1 MNSMSNLE
9 DYNAIYFMEIK
20 QFEEI
25 SDVLKIV
32 RQMPGIHIE
41 VSDVKNKKQIIFS
54 FSAKEYKKI
63 MSKGAGRKIRRK
75 SKKYQ
80 LFLELYNADKP
91 KEQIIRELNISERTY
106 YRYKKELRLLAVY
119 RKNEN

>member
-1 MNSMSNLE
+1 MSDLE
-9 DYNAIYFMEIK
+9 DYNAIYSMEIK

-41 VSDVKNKKQIIFS
+41 ASDVKNKKQIIFS

>member
-41 VSDVKNKKQIIFS
+41 VSDVKNKKQIIF
-54 FSAKEYKKI
+54 F
-63 MSKGAGRKIRRK
+63 
-75 SKKYQ
+75 
-80 LFLELYNADKP
+80 FF
-91 KEQIIRELNISERTY
+91 SERIQ
-106 YRYKKELRLLAVY
+106 
-119 RKNEN
+119 KNYE